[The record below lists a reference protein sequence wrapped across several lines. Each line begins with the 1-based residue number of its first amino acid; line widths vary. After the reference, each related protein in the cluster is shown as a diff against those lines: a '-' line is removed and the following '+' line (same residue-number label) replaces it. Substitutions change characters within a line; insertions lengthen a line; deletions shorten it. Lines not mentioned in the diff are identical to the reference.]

1 MIRVRDNMACFR
13 MDNFD
18 ECYSINCMLVFFWLE
33 LYKI

>member
-1 MIRVRDNMACFR
+1 MIRIRDNMACFR

-18 ECYSINCMLVFFWLE
+18 KYYSINCMLVFFWLE